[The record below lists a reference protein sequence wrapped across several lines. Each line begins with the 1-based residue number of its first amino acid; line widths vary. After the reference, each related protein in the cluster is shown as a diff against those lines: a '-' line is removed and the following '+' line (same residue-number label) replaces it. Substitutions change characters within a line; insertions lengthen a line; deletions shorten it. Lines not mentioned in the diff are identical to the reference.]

1 MVSERSNLMTYLGL
15 GMSLV
20 GMVLY
25 DPLGFLFKGTGLVVI
40 GLGLICMLIGY
51 KQLNEVKIVNKVV
64 KDFERNRRKCK
75 VKLR

>member
-20 GMVLY
+20 GVVLY
-25 DPLGFLFKGTGLVVI
+25 DPLGFLFKGTGYVVI

-51 KQLNEVKIVNKVV
+51 KQLSEVEIVNKAVE
-64 KDFERNRRKCK
+64 DFEKNRRKWWIQK
-75 VKLR
+75 Y

>member
-20 GMVLY
+20 GVVLY
-25 DPLGFLFKGTGLVVI
+25 DPLGFLFKGTGYVVI

-51 KQLNEVKIVNKVV
+51 KQLSEVKIVNKVV
-64 KDFERNRRKCK
+64 EDFERNRRN
-75 VKLR
+75 

>member
-1 MVSERSNLMTYLGL
+1 
-15 GMSLV
+15 MSLV
-20 GMVLY
+20 GVVLY

-64 KDFERNRRKCK
+64 KDFERNRRK
-75 VKLR
+75 

>member
-1 MVSERSNLMTYLGL
+1 MVSERGNLMTYLGL

-20 GMVLY
+20 GVVLH
-25 DPLGFLFKGTGLVVI
+25 DPLGFSFKGTGLVVI

-64 KDFERNRRKCK
+64 KDFERNRRK
-75 VKLR
+75 

>member
-1 MVSERSNLMTYLGL
+1 MASERSNLITYLGL

-20 GMVLY
+20 GVVLY

-51 KQLNEVKIVNKVV
+51 KQLSEVEIVNKAVE
-64 KDFERNRRKCK
+64 DFKKNRRK
-75 VKLR
+75 

>member
-1 MVSERSNLMTYLGL
+1 MASERSNLITYLGL

-20 GMVLY
+20 GVVLY

-51 KQLNEVKIVNKVV
+51 KQLSEVEIVNKAVE
-64 KDFERNRRKCK
+64 DFEKNRRK
-75 VKLR
+75 

>member
-20 GMVLY
+20 GVVLY
-25 DPLGFLFKGTGLVVI
+25 DPLGFLFKGTGYVVI

-64 KDFERNRRKCK
+64 KDFERNRRK
-75 VKLR
+75 

>member
-20 GMVLY
+20 GVVLY

-51 KQLNEVKIVNKVV
+51 KQLSEVKIVNKVV
-64 KDFERNRRKCK
+64 EDFERNRRN
-75 VKLR
+75 

>member
-20 GMVLY
+20 GVVLY

-64 KDFERNRRKCK
+64 KEFERNRRK
-75 VKLR
+75 

>member
-20 GMVLY
+20 GVVLY

-64 KDFERNRRKCK
+64 KDFERNRRK
-75 VKLR
+75 

>member
-20 GMVLY
+20 GVVLY

-64 KDFERNRRKCK
+64 KDFERKRRK
-75 VKLR
+75 

>member
-20 GMVLY
+20 GVVLY

-51 KQLNEVKIVNKVV
+51 KKLNTFKLLNKVV
-64 KDFERNRRKCK
+64 EGLGKNRSK
-75 VKLR
+75 

>member
-20 GMVLY
+20 GVVLY

-51 KQLNEVKIVNKVV
+51 KQLNEVKIANKVV
-64 KDFERNRRKCK
+64 KDFERNRRK
-75 VKLR
+75 

>member
-1 MVSERSNLMTYLGL
+1 MTYLGL

-20 GMVLY
+20 GVVLY

-64 KDFERNRRKCK
+64 KDFERNRRK
-75 VKLR
+75 L

>member
-1 MVSERSNLMTYLGL
+1 MVSERGNLMTYLGL

-20 GMVLY
+20 GVVLY

-64 KDFERNRRKCK
+64 KDFERNRRK
-75 VKLR
+75 

>member
-20 GMVLY
+20 GVVLY

-64 KDFERNRRKCK
+64 KDFERNRRK
-75 VKLR
+75 L